1 MSKNV
6 LRLFFVSILV
16 FSFSCAK
23 KRVEIPVYEGANVR
37 DILSSKAHITGIET
51 TFSVTFERDDT
62 EINGDGALHMSKN
75 GDMNM
80 RIYSFGF
87 PVFQISSRDGIIKSN
102 PVVDRNKGTLLTYG
116 LRDCLFW
123 WDIEDF
129 SIPEKDDTY
138 ILKDII
144 RTVWIDRKT
153 MLPVKQ
159 SVSLSDGK
167 ELIMHYTEPERM
179 GDEWYPSKIRIEL
192 MKYAVILTI
201 KEMSFNPAP

>member
-23 KRVEIPVYEGANVR
+23 KRVEIPVYEGVNIR
-37 DILSSKAHITGIET
+37 DVLLSKARITGIET

-62 EINGDGALHMSKN
+62 EMKGEGALNMSRN

-87 PVFQISSRDGIIKSN
+87 PVFQISSEDGVIKSN

-129 SIPEKDDTY
+129 SIEEKDNNY
-138 ILKDII
+138 ILHDII

-167 ELIMHYTEPERM
+167 ELICITANRR
-179 GDEWYPSKIRIEL
+179 EWETSG
-192 MKYAVILTI
+192 ILRR
-201 KEMSFNPAP
+201 SG